1 MTGDFFVEIGGLSF
15 HGRVDGPDRNVP
27 WLVFSNSIL
36 TNLHEWDA
44 QVAELSRDYRI
55 LRYDQRGHGKTD
67 VPRAPTNFVELGGDL
82 IALLN
87 HAGITRATLIG
98 HSMGSPTVLEAF
110 SRGPER
116 VERIIIVAGQAATAA
131 SGAQTWQERI
141 DFARQSG
148 MDAVADATV
157 ARWFVPDFIAADGAD
172 NVRRMI
178 ASTAVEGFAACATA
192 LQSYAYGHVLEK
204 ITVPALLI
212 AGARDGAMPQT
223 MAKLAEAMP
232 NARLVQIPG
241 AGHIPN
247 VDRPKEVTAAIRTFL
262 EEAN

>member
-1 MTGDFFVEIGGLSF
+1 LTGDFFIKIDGLSF
-15 HGRVDGPDRNVP
+15 HGRIDGPDRTVP
-27 WLVFSNSIL
+27 WLIFSNSIL

-44 QVAELSRDYRI
+44 QVDELSHDYRI

-67 VPRAPTNFVELGGDL
+67 IPRAPTNFAELGGDL
-82 IALLN
+82 IALLD
-87 HAGITRATLIG
+87 HAGIKRATLIG

-110 SRGPER
+110 SRDPER
-116 VERIIIVAGQAATAA
+116 VERIIIVAGQAATAVN
-131 SGAQTWQERI
+131 GAKTWQERI

-148 MDAVADATV
+148 MDAVADVTL
-157 ARWFVPDFIAADGAD
+157 ARWFAPDFIAAGGAE

-178 ASTAVEGFAACATA
+178 ASTAIEGFAACATA
-192 LQSYAYGHVLEK
+192 LQSYAYGRVIEK
-204 ITVPALLI
+204 ISVPALLI
-212 AGARDGAMPQT
+212 AGASDGAMPQT

-247 VDRPKEVTAAIRTFL
+247 VDRPKEVTAAIRAFL
-262 EEAN
+262 EETN